1 MSAVEH
7 VVHFT
12 IEGEFLSDHVRDRV
26 KEGAWES
33 ALNLLVRDLE
43 GMTHEIAIA
52 ILKGEATLTGAS
64 GDPEGLGLKRLP
76 ADGPLAKAMAE
87 SLQFQYGRTFRY
99 REEYWRPYARVTSWG
114 KEDALFALDIA
125 HGREVSRAPIY
136 EKVQER
142 FSASRSA
149 EYGNWRSLFYANDR
163 MNDMLVIFTV
173 SPMRDLFI
181 LCEKTKM
188 PPLWFE
194 VPTGDPDVILG
205 KMIKEGLQLEER
217 GECGRS
223 EPESSVRPMG
233 TRKGRGTKKSSKEAE
248 EARREREAARELEDE
263 KAEQQRSERLARIA
277 EQVKAQAE
285 TKGGFYRLNL
295 RDSRGKPY
303 AERAM
308 IEVPRNPFLLW
319 ALRGFDFESFGKERP
334 EWDVVSPMGL
344 KMAFDDCYH
353 SDWILGAGLSLDEV
367 YERNGETLTSVAMMS
382 ATQEQFKLVKEW
394 TAMDFVVLAHPGK
407 PRQFH
412 GTVVVAEPNRPV
424 PPGSIALAEHAGPEY
439 EFAMQTA
446 CKEDKYGQPGL
457 IICATGGKL
466 AHLAL
471 VGREFK
477 CTVLMVPD
485 AVNKYKGTRAVSVD
499 MDEGKIYHSF

>member
-33 ALNLLVRDLE
+33 ALNLLVKDLD

-64 GDPEGLGLKRLP
+64 DDPEGLGLKRLP

-99 REEYWRPYARVTSWG
+99 REEYWKPYARVTSWG
-114 KEDALFALDIA
+114 GEDQMFAQDVA
-125 HGREVSRAPIY
+125 HGREWSKARIYNRA
-136 EKVQER
+136 QER
-142 FSASRSA
+142 FSAS
-149 EYGNWRSLFYANDR
+149 GNPATTEKRSLFYANDR
-163 MNDMLVIFTV
+163 VNDMLIVFTV
-173 SPMRDLFI
+173 SKTQDVFI
-181 LCEKTKM
+181 LCEKAKM

-194 VPTGDPDVILG
+194 VPTGDPDVILS
-205 KMIKEGLQLEER
+205 KMLKEGLQLEER
-217 GECGRS
+217 GACDLPV
-223 EPESSVRPMG
+223 PEAKVQALSSCKAKG
-233 TRKGRGTKKSSKEAE
+233 TRTTS
-248 EARREREAARELEDE
+248 REAARVRREQEAALELEE
-263 KAEQQRSERLARIA
+263 KNAQQQRSEQLARIA
-277 EQVKAQAE
+277 EQVKAQATE
-285 TKGGFYRLNL
+285 KGGFYRLNL
-295 RDSRGKPY
+295 EDSRGRPY
-303 AERAM
+303 AARAM

-319 ALRGFDFESFGKERP
+319 ALRGFDFERFGKERP
-334 EWDVVSPMGL
+334 EWDVISPMGL

-412 GTVVVAEPNRPV
+412 GEVVVAKPNRPV

-471 VGREFK
+471 IGREFK

-499 MDEGKIYHSF
+499 MDEGKIYHSL